1 MPKNKL
7 IALATAG
14 LALTLLAGCSTGP
27 SKADQCT
34 QFEKTV
40 KSAAEGVQSEAANL
54 QSDPDA
60 AVTKLKELDEKISDG
75 VDDLSDDD
83 LQDKGEAFEDAYGDL
98 VDQIEDIAKD
108 PQSADV
114 SALTKSSTKVQD
126 AGNAFQK
133 ECNS

>member
-1 MPKNKL
+1 MPKKF

-27 SKADQCT
+27 SKAEQCE

-40 KSAAEGVQSEAANL
+40 KTAAEGVQSEATKL

-60 AVTKLKELDEKISDG
+60 AVTKLKELDGKISDG
-75 VDDLSDDD
+75 VDDLSDEA
-83 LQDKGEAFEDAYGDL
+83 LQDKGEAFEEAYGDL
-98 VDQIEDIAKD
+98 VDDIEDIAD
-108 PQSADV
+108 EPQSADV
-114 SALTKSSTKVQD
+114 SGLTKSSTKVQD

>member
-1 MPKNKL
+1 MPKKT

-14 LALTLLAGCSTGP
+14 LALVLLAGCSTGP
-27 SKADQCT
+27 SKAEQCKT
-34 QFEKTV
+34 FEKTV
-40 KSAAEGVQSEAANL
+40 TSAAEGFQDEAANL

-83 LQDKGEAFEDAYGDL
+83 LKAKGDAFEEAYGDL
-98 VDQIEDIAKD
+98 VDDIEDIADD